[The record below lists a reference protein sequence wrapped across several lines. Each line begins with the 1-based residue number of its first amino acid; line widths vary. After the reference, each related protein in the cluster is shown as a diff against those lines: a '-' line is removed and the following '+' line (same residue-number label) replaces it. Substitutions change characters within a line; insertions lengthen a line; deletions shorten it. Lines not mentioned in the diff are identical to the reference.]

1 MGREN
6 TYTKV
11 AAVCFVPQVR
21 LQAVR
26 ADNSHVFFPHGDD
39 CMVTGFFYITSGES
53 ISPFGAVVA
62 SWCCQG
68 QAPF

>member
-11 AAVCFVPQVR
+11 AAVYFVPQVR

-26 ADNSHVFFPHGDD
+26 ADNSH
-39 CMVTGFFYITSGES
+39 GF
-53 ISPFGAVVA
+53 SPMEMTAWLLGFVILHLVKA
-62 SWCCQG
+62 
-68 QAPF
+68 